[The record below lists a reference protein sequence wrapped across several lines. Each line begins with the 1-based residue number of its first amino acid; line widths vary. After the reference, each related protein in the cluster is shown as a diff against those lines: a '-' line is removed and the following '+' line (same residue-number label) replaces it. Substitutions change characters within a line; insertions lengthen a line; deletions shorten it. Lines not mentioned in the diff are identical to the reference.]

1 MILEIIINSL
11 LIGLAA
17 TVFVLAPGFA
27 WFIRRDEY
35 KAYEREHGSPYSNF
49 MYLTYMKDGLLMY
62 LEIILGESP
71 KDQEQ
76 KRENEISRLR
86 HEIEILELQKRK
98 AQLTPKGTETPE
110 LDEYA
115 AMIKKRQEQIKR
127 LQ

>member
-1 MILEIIINSL
+1 
-11 LIGLAA
+11 
-17 TVFVLAPGFA
+17 
-27 WFIRRDEY
+27 
-35 KAYEREHGSPYSNF
+35 